1 MLQVPAEQLIAFGN
15 GSLELMHDT
24 LVNALLNAMPGSPRR
39 WVEEERVVFLA
50 PVPGYDRH
58 FGVCERL
65 GIELVP
71 VPLTDDGP
79 DMDEVERLVAADPAV
94 KGIWCVPKYSNPTG
108 IVYSDET
115 VRRLATMPTAA
126 PDFRIMWDNAYAVH
140 TLADE
145 PAPIADL
152 LALATE
158 AGNADRVFV
167 FGSTSKITI
176 AGAGVAFFGAS
187 PANLAWWLA
196 VTSKRTIGPDK
207 TNHLRHVMFLRDT
220 AGVAAHMAKHR
231 AIVKPKFA
239 ALERILTENFAD
251 TPGVS
256 WSTPEGGYFVTL
268 RVPDGCASEVV
279 RLAKEAG
286 IALTPA
292 GATHPHGND
301 PRGRDHPTG
310 ADVPGARR
318 GGEGDDG
325 RRGLREAGAGAA
337 LTLLDRAEL
346 AEDVLRAAVRLLG
359 CTLEADTPEGTVAV
373 RLVEVEAYRGA
384 DDPASHSFRGRT
396 PRNAVMFGPPGH
408 LYVYFV
414 YGMHF
419 CANVSCLPEGDAG
432 RGAAAGGRGRLRP
445 RRRARPAAD
454 RSAGRRPRPRSGAP
468 GGAARPE
475 PRGQR
480 ARPHRPA
487 LPGSPARRACPS
499 PRSRCARDRGWAS
512 PRRTT
517 PRGASGSRESAA
529 VSPYRPG
536 RGAPRP
542 VGGGSVA

>member
-1 MLQVPAEQLIAFGN
+1 MTSPADLARPDLAQARSAYDALVAQGMKLDLTRGKPSAAQLDLAAELLHLPAEQFKAADGTDTRNYGGLQGLPELREIFAPVLQVPAEQLIAFGN

-115 VRRLATMPTAA
+115 VRRLATMSTAA

-140 TLADE
+140 TLAEE

-152 LALATE
+152 LALATA

-167 FGSTSKITI
+167 FGSTSKITL

-196 VTSKRTIGPDK
+196 VTGKRTIGPDK

-256 WSTPEGGYFVTL
+256 WSTPEGSYFVTL
-268 RVPDGCASEVV
+268 RVPDGCASEIV

-292 GATHPHGND
+292 GATHPHGDD
-301 PRGRDHPTG
+301 PKDAIIRLAPTFP
-310 ADVPGARR
+310 V
-318 GGEGDDG
+318 
-325 RRGLREAGAGAA
+325 
-337 LTLLDRAEL
+337 LDEVEKAMT
-346 AEDVLRAAVRLLG
+346 G
-359 CTLEADTPEGTVAV
+359 VAV
-373 RLVEVEAYRGA
+373 CVKLALA
-384 DDPASHSFRGRT
+384 
-396 PRNAVMFGPPGH
+396 
-408 LYVYFV
+408 
-414 YGMHF
+414 
-419 CANVSCLPEGDAG
+419 
-432 RGAAAGGRGRLRP
+432 
-445 RRRARPAAD
+445 
-454 RSAGRRPRPRSGAP
+454 
-468 GGAARPE
+468 
-475 PRGQR
+475 QR
-480 ARPHRPA
+480 
-487 LPGSPARRACPS
+487 
-499 PRSRCARDRGWAS
+499 
-512 PRRTT
+512 
-517 PRGASGSRESAA
+517 
-529 VSPYRPG
+529 
-536 RGAPRP
+536 
-542 VGGGSVA
+542 